1 MGCIY
6 SLQNKI
12 EESTA
17 AFVEALRLNPEY
29 KADLFEDEE
38 LENLKNAVD
47 AEELFRAA
55 GV

>member
-29 KADLFEDEE
+29 KADLFEDKE